1 MHVAPL
7 PRHSRTTLAIVAL
20 FLFGAVAARADQP
33 VSGSRSAREALT
45 LCASADSAPPADRLS
60 ILSLAQQR
68 AEEAVRENSRD
79 PMAHFAVFCSLGKRV
94 AIRRGAHGFLAVL
107 GDLGRIRREIDYTLA
122 LAPDYPAALAAKG
135 QMLMELPLLLGGD
148 PQEGQGLLRRAAS
161 LNPNDSQIR
170 SLLADSVEA
179 ARDTR

>member
-1 MHVAPL
+1 M
-7 PRHSRTTLAIVAL
+7 RWTTLAILAL
-20 FLFGAVAARADQP
+20 CLFEAGAVWADES

-45 LCASADSAPPADRLS
+45 LCASADSAPPTDRLS

-79 PMAHFAVFCSLGKRV
+79 PTAHFAVFCSLGKRV
-94 AIRRGAHGFLAVL
+94 EIRRGTQGFLAVL

-135 QMLMELPLLLGGD
+135 QMLMELPVLFGGD
-148 PQEGQGLLRRAAS
+148 PQEGQSLLRRAAS
-161 LNPNDSQIR
+161 LDPNDSQIR
-170 SLLADSVEA
+170 SLLAASLEA
-179 ARDTR
+179 TRDTR

>member
-1 MHVAPL
+1 MDVPL
-7 PRHSRTTLAIVAL
+7 PTHPRTTLAMVAL
-20 FLFGAVAARADQP
+20 VLCGAVDVRADQP

-68 AEEAVRENSRD
+68 AEEAVRENIRD
-79 PMAHFAVFCSLGKRV
+79 PMAHFAVFCNLGKRV
-94 AIRRGAHGFLAVL
+94 EIRRGTLGFVAVL

-135 QMLMELPLLLGGD
+135 QMLMELPVLFGGD

-161 LNPNDSQIR
+161 LDPNDSQIR
-170 SLLADSVEA
+170 SLLADGLEA

>member
-1 MHVAPL
+1 M
-7 PRHSRTTLAIVAL
+7 VAL
-20 FLFGAVAARADQP
+20 LLFGAMAVRADQP

-60 ILSLAQQR
+60 ILSLGQQR

-79 PMAHFAVFCSLGKRV
+79 PMAHFAVVCNLGKRV
-94 AIRRGAHGFLAVL
+94 EIRRRTHGFLAVL

-122 LAPDYPAALAAKG
+122 LAPNYPAALAAKG
-135 QMLMELPLLLGGD
+135 QMLIELPVVFGGD

-161 LNPNDSQIR
+161 LDPNDSQIH
-170 SLLADSVEA
+170 SLLADSLEA
-179 ARDTR
+179 THDTR